1 LANAIAERQ
10 RGDGM
15 SEAPVAAAPATSEE
29 TAERPPRR
37 RTSVQAS
44 VLYDAPGPRARRIT
58 VIASIVI
65 GVLIVLGVWL
75 LVIEPLRAKG
85 QFTAEKWGPIVDP
98 SNGNF
103 TALWH
108 RLGQGATATLKAAAL
123 AIITSLICG
132 TLLAVLRI
140 QLKALAR
147 RRYAGLPGP
156 AALALRVLTVGL
168 NWLTRFCV
176 EIFRGLPVVIT
187 IFFVARA
194 LPEYGVSFDDAL
206 WYLVIGLTIYNMVVI
221 AEILRSGMEGL
232 PRGQSEAAASI
243 GLSPLQTTRLI
254 LLPQAFRIMLPALI
268 SQLVVVL
275 KDTSLGFIIS
285 YEELLNVARQVTQIL
300 NNPIQL
306 YFVIGVFYILVNYA
320 LSKLAMYVQ
329 RRLSRRGLAPVG
341 VPAALPAAALMS
353 QAEGAGGGGL

>member
-1 LANAIAERQ
+1 
-10 RGDGM
+10 M
-15 SEAPVAAAPATSEE
+15 SAPPISATPAPA
-29 TAERPPRR
+29 RPPRR
-37 RTSVQAS
+37 AGTPQTS

-58 VIASIVI
+58 LVTSIVV
-65 GVLIVLGVWL
+65 GVLIVLGAWL
-75 LVIEPLRAKG
+75 LVFEPLRAKG

-98 SNGNF
+98 SNASF
-103 TALWH
+103 SALWH
-108 RLGQGATATLKAAAL
+108 RLGQGATATLTAAVL
-123 AIITSLICG
+123 AIITSLVCG

-140 QLKALAR
+140 QLKELAR
-147 RRYAGLPGP
+147 RRYVGLPGP
-156 AALALRVLTVGL
+156 AAVALRVLTVGL

-194 LPEYGVSFDDAL
+194 LPEYGLSFDNAL

-243 GLSPLQTTRLI
+243 GLSPLQTTRLV

-306 YFVIGVFYILVNYA
+306 YFVVGVFFIIVNYA
-320 LSKLAMYVQ
+320 LSKLATYVQ
-329 RRLSRRGLAPVG
+329 RWLSRRGMTPG
-341 VPAALPAAALMS
+341 TVPAALPAAALMS
-353 QAEGAGGGGL
+353 QAGEGGGGGL

>member
-1 LANAIAERQ
+1 V
-10 RGDGM
+10 
-15 SEAPVAAAPATSEE
+15 SEAPAAAPPTATA
-29 TAERPPRR
+29 TATRPPRR
-37 RTSVQAS
+37 RTTVQTS

-58 VIASIVI
+58 IIVSVVFA
-65 GVLIVLGVWL
+65 VLIVLGFWL

-98 SNGNF
+98 SNASF
-103 TALWH
+103 VPLWH
-108 RLGQGATATLKAAAL
+108 RLGQGAVATLKAAVF
-123 AIITSLICG
+123 AIVSSLVCG
-132 TLLAVLRI
+132 TLLAILRI
-140 QLKALAR
+140 QLKDLSR
-147 RRYAGLPGP
+147 RRYVGLPG
-156 AALALRVLTVGL
+156 AAAFTLRVLTVGL

-194 LPEYGVSFDDAL
+194 LPEFGLSFDDVL

-232 PRGQSEAAASI
+232 PKGQREAAASI
-243 GLSPLQTTRLI
+243 GLSPLQTTRLV
-254 LLPQAFRIMLPALI
+254 LLPQAYRIMLPALI

-285 YEELLNVARQVTQIL
+285 YEELLNVARQATQLL

-306 YFVIGVFYILVNYA
+306 YFVVGVFFIIVNYG
-320 LSKLAMYVQ
+320 LSKLAGYVQ
-329 RRLSRRGLAPVG
+329 RRLGRRGYAAGHVPV
-341 VPAALPAAALMS
+341 AALVA
-353 QAEGAGGGGL
+353 QAEGAGGGAGGGP

>member
-1 LANAIAERQ
+1 
-10 RGDGM
+10 M
-15 SEAPVAAAPATSEE
+15 TAPPIST
-29 TAERPPRR
+29 TPTPTRRPRR
-37 RTSVQAS
+37 SRTSQTS
-44 VLYDAPGPRARRIT
+44 VLYDAPGPRARRVT
-58 VIASIVI
+58 LVGSVVI
-65 GVLIVLGVWL
+65 GVLIVLGIWL

-85 QFTAEKWGPIVDP
+85 QFSAEKWGAIVDP
-98 SNGNF
+98 SNANF

-108 RLGQGATATLKAAAL
+108 RLGQGATATLTAAVL
-123 AIITSLICG
+123 AIISSLIFG

-140 QLKALAR
+140 LLKEQAR
-147 RRYAGLPGP
+147 RRYVGLPRP
-156 AALALRVLTVGL
+156 AAVALRVLTVGL
-168 NWLTRFCV
+168 NWFTRFCV

-194 LPEYGVSFDDAL
+194 LPEYGISFDSAL

-243 GLSPLQTTRLI
+243 GLSPLQTTRLV

-306 YFVIGVFYILVNYA
+306 YFVVGVFYITVNYA
-320 LSKLAMYVQ
+320 LSKLATYVQ
-329 RRLSRRGLAPVG
+329 RRLSRRGLTPG
-341 VPAALPAAALMS
+341 EVPAALPAAALMS
-353 QAEGAGGGGL
+353 QTEAGGGRP